1 MRLYVFLNPA
11 VEASVM
17 VSGPLY
23 VRRGATLTCSIRVNA
38 SLQVLREINIVE
50 AWMKENV
57 QLINNHIH
65 ISSTISNGSIF
76 ETNVTFVPLQFS
88 DSGNYSCEVALFSI
102 ATGNMLL
109 TRSSMIFFAV
119 EGVFWL

>member
-1 MRLYVFLNPA
+1 
-11 VEASVM
+11 M

-23 VRRGATLTCSIRVNA
+23 IRRGATLTCSIRVNA
-38 SLQVLREINIVE
+38 SLQVLSDINVVT
-50 AWMKENV
+50 AWMKGNA
-57 QLINNHIH
+57 QLINNNRTD
-65 ISSTISNGSIF
+65 ISDTISNGSIF